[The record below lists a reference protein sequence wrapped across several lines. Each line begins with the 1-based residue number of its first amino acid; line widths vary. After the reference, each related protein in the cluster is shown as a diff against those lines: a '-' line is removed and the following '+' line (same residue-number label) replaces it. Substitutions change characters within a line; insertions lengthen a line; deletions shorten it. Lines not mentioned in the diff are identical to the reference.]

1 MHVPHE
7 RRADYSGTI
16 CPAEVETKSD
26 PLKPCKSSNSAVAQL
41 LEFAKVMPNQGPLA
55 LTREIDEF
63 RRQFEQISA
72 DADALVTPLGED
84 QFTWRPGAN
93 RWSIAEC
100 LEHMNATARS
110 YLPAIDEGIA
120 DAIKNGAYA
129 EGPFYYSVIGR
140 LFSHLMEPPAR
151 PRMRAAIDKQPGPQ
165 RPKRETLAGFR
176 AYQVQYVDRLRQANG
191 IDLSRSCVRSPLAS
205 WIRIPLGSAFA
216 SMAAHERRHLWQA
229 RKITQMDGFPVTS

>member
-1 MHVPHE
+1 M
-7 RRADYSGTI
+7 S
-16 CPAEVETKSD
+16 
-26 PLKPCKSSNSAVAQL
+26 
-41 LEFAKVMPNQGPLA
+41 NQGPLA

-72 DADALVTPLGED
+72 DADGLVTPLGED
-84 QFTWRPGAN
+84 QFMWKPAPHK
-93 RWSIAEC
+93 WSIAEC

-120 DAIKNGAYA
+120 DAIRHGAYA
-129 EGPFYYSVIGR
+129 EGPFHYSIVGR
-140 LFSHLMEPPAR
+140 LFSRLMEPPAR
-151 PRMRAAIDKQPGPQ
+151 FRMRAPEDKQPGPQ

-191 IDLSRSCVRSPLAS
+191 IDLSRSCVRSPIAS

-229 RKITQMDGFPVTS
+229 RRITQMEGFPAAT

>member
-1 MHVPHE
+1 M
-7 RRADYSGTI
+7 A
-16 CPAEVETKSD
+16 
-26 PLKPCKSSNSAVAQL
+26 
-41 LEFAKVMPNQGPLA
+41 NQGPLA
-55 LTREIDEF
+55 LAREIDDF
-63 RRQFEQISA
+63 RKQFEQISA
-72 DADALVTPLGED
+72 DADALVTPLGEE
-84 QFTWRPGAN
+84 QFVWKPGPN

-100 LEHMNATARS
+100 LEHMNATARA

-120 DAIKNGAYA
+120 DAIRYGAYA
-129 EGPFYYSVIGR
+129 EGPFQYSLVGR
-140 LFSHLMEPPAR
+140 IFSRMMEPPAR
-151 PRMRAAIDKQPGPQ
+151 FRMRTAPDKQPGPE

-229 RKITQMDGFPVTS
+229 RKITEMAGFPSAT

>member
-1 MHVPHE
+1 M
-7 RRADYSGTI
+7 A
-16 CPAEVETKSD
+16 
-26 PLKPCKSSNSAVAQL
+26 
-41 LEFAKVMPNQGPLA
+41 NQGPLA
-55 LTREIDEF
+55 LAREIDDF
-63 RRQFEQISA
+63 RKQFEQISA
-72 DADALVTPLGED
+72 DADALVTPLGEE
-84 QFTWRPGAN
+84 QFVWKPGPN

-100 LEHMNATARS
+100 LEHMNATARA

-120 DAIKNGAYA
+120 DAIRHGAYA
-129 EGPFYYSVIGR
+129 EGPFQYHLIGR
-140 LFSHLMEPPAR
+140 IFSRLMEPPAR
-151 PRMRAAIDKQPGPQ
+151 FRMRASIDKQPGPE

-229 RKITQMDGFPVTS
+229 RRITQTAGFPAAT

>member
-1 MHVPHE
+1 M
-7 RRADYSGTI
+7 T
-16 CPAEVETKSD
+16 
-26 PLKPCKSSNSAVAQL
+26 
-41 LEFAKVMPNQGPLA
+41 NQGPLA

-72 DADALVTPLGED
+72 DADALVAPLVDD
-84 QFTWRPGAN
+84 QFTWKPGPTK
-93 RWSIAEC
+93 WSVAEC
-100 LEHMNATARS
+100 LEHLNATARS

-120 DAIKNGAYA
+120 DAIRHGAYA
-129 EGPFYYSVIGR
+129 EGPFHYNVIGR

-151 PRMRAAIDKQPGPQ
+151 FRMSTSTDKQPGPH

-216 SMAAHERRHLWQA
+216 AMAAHERRHLWQA
-229 RKITQMDGFPVTS
+229 RRITQMDGFPSPG

>member
-1 MHVPHE
+1 M
-7 RRADYSGTI
+7 A
-16 CPAEVETKSD
+16 
-26 PLKPCKSSNSAVAQL
+26 
-41 LEFAKVMPNQGPLA
+41 NQGPLA

-63 RRQFEQISA
+63 RQQFERISA
-72 DADALVTPLGED
+72 DADALVTPLGDE
-84 QFTWRPGAN
+84 QFAWRPGPN

-120 DAIKNGAYA
+120 DAIRHGAYA
-129 EGPFYYSVIGR
+129 EGPFQYSLVGR
-140 LFSHLMEPPAR
+140 LFSHLMEPPVR
-151 PRMRAAIDKQPGPQ
+151 VRMRTPADKLPGPQ

-176 AYQVQYVDRLRQANG
+176 AYQVQYIDRLRQANG
-191 IDLSRSCVRSPLAS
+191 IDLSRPCVQSPLAS

-229 RKITQMDGFPVTS
+229 RKITQMDAFPAT

>member
-1 MHVPHE
+1 M
-7 RRADYSGTI
+7 A
-16 CPAEVETKSD
+16 
-26 PLKPCKSSNSAVAQL
+26 
-41 LEFAKVMPNQGPLA
+41 NQGPLA
-55 LTREIDEF
+55 LAREIDDF
-63 RRQFEQISA
+63 RKQFEQISA
-72 DADALVTPLGED
+72 DADALVTPLGEK
-84 QFTWRPGAN
+84 QFVWKPGPN

-100 LEHMNATARS
+100 LEHMNAMARA

-120 DAIKNGAYA
+120 DAIRHGAYA
-129 EGPFYYSVIGR
+129 EGPFQYSLVGR
-140 LFSHLMEPPAR
+140 IFSRMMEPPAR
-151 PRMRAAIDKQPGPQ
+151 FRMRTTLDKQPGPE

-229 RKITQMDGFPVTS
+229 RKITEMAGFPAAT

>member
-1 MHVPHE
+1 MT
-7 RRADYSGTI
+7 ADYSGAHLPKI
-16 CPAEVETKSD
+16 LSASLIESKS
-26 PLKPCKSSNSAVAQL
+26 CNSAVGL
-41 LEFAKVMPNQGPLA
+41 LLKSARSMANQGPLA
-55 LTREIDEF
+55 LAREIDDF
-63 RRQFEQISA
+63 RKQFEQISA
-72 DADALVTPLGED
+72 DADALVAPLGEE
-84 QFTWRPGAN
+84 QFVWKPGPN

-100 LEHMNATARS
+100 LEHMNATARA

-120 DAIKNGAYA
+120 DAIRYGAYA
-129 EGPFYYSVIGR
+129 EGPFQYSLVGR
-140 LFSHLMEPPAR
+140 IFSRMMEPPAR
-151 PRMRAAIDKQPGPQ
+151 FRMRAAPDKQPGPE

-229 RKITQMDGFPVTS
+229 RKITEMAGFPSAT

>member
-1 MHVPHE
+1 M
-7 RRADYSGTI
+7 A
-16 CPAEVETKSD
+16 
-26 PLKPCKSSNSAVAQL
+26 
-41 LEFAKVMPNQGPLA
+41 NQGPLA
-55 LTREIDEF
+55 LAREIDEF
-63 RRQFEQISA
+63 RKQFEQISC
-72 DADALVTPLGED
+72 DADALITPLTEE
-84 QFTWRPGAN
+84 QFIWKPGSN

-100 LEHMNATARS
+100 LEHMNATARA

-120 DAIKNGAYA
+120 DAIRNGAYA
-129 EGPFYYSVIGR
+129 EGPFQYNVIGR
-140 LFSHLMEPPAR
+140 IFSHLMEPPVR
-151 PRMRAAIDKQPGPQ
+151 FRMRAPLDKQPGPE

-229 RKITQMDGFPVTS
+229 NKITEMAGFPPAAA

>member
-1 MHVPHE
+1 MT
-7 RRADYSGTI
+7 ADYSGAHLPKI
-16 CPAEVETKSD
+16 LSASLIESKS
-26 PLKPCKSSNSAVAQL
+26 CNSAVGL
-41 LEFAKVMPNQGPLA
+41 LLKSARSMANQGPLA
-55 LTREIDEF
+55 LAREIDDF
-63 RRQFEQISA
+63 RKQFEQISA
-72 DADALVTPLGED
+72 DADALVTPLGEE
-84 QFTWRPGAN
+84 QFVWKPGPN

-100 LEHMNATARS
+100 LEHMNATARA

-120 DAIKNGAYA
+120 DAIRYGAYA
-129 EGPFYYSVIGR
+129 EGPFQYSLVGR
-140 LFSHLMEPPAR
+140 IFSRMMEPPAHF
-151 PRMRAAIDKQPGPQ
+151 RMRAAPDKQPGPE

-229 RKITQMDGFPVTS
+229 RKITEMAGFPSAT

>member
-1 MHVPHE
+1 M
-7 RRADYSGTI
+7 A
-16 CPAEVETKSD
+16 
-26 PLKPCKSSNSAVAQL
+26 
-41 LEFAKVMPNQGPLA
+41 NQGPLA
-55 LTREIDEF
+55 LAREIDQF
-63 RRQFEQISA
+63 RQQFEQISA
-72 DADALVTPLGED
+72 DADALVTPLDDE
-84 QFTWRPGAN
+84 QFGWRPGAN
-93 RWSIAEC
+93 LWSIAQC

-120 DAIKNGAYA
+120 DAIRHGAYA
-129 EGPFYYSVIGR
+129 EGPFHYNLIGR

-151 PRMRAAIDKQPGPQ
+151 LRLRTSIDKEPGPQ

-229 RKITQMDGFPVTS
+229 RRITQMERFPGK

>member
-1 MHVPHE
+1 M
-7 RRADYSGTI
+7 A
-16 CPAEVETKSD
+16 
-26 PLKPCKSSNSAVAQL
+26 
-41 LEFAKVMPNQGPLA
+41 NQGPLA
-55 LTREIDEF
+55 LAREIDDF
-63 RRQFEQISA
+63 RKQFEQISA
-72 DADALVTPLGED
+72 DADALVTPLGQE
-84 QFTWRPGAN
+84 QFVWKPGPN

-100 LEHMNATARS
+100 LEHMNATARA

-120 DAIKNGAYA
+120 DAIRHGAYA
-129 EGPFYYSVIGR
+129 EGPFQYNLIGR
-140 LFSHLMEPPAR
+140 IFSRLMEPPAR
-151 PRMRAAIDKQPGPQ
+151 FRMRAAIDKQPGPE

-229 RKITQMDGFPVTS
+229 RKITEMAGFPAAT

>member
-1 MHVPHE
+1 M
-7 RRADYSGTI
+7 A
-16 CPAEVETKSD
+16 
-26 PLKPCKSSNSAVAQL
+26 
-41 LEFAKVMPNQGPLA
+41 NQGPLA
-55 LTREIDEF
+55 LAREIDDF
-63 RRQFEQISA
+63 RKQFEQISA
-72 DADALVTPLGED
+72 DADALVTPVGQE
-84 QFTWRPGAN
+84 QFIWKPAPN

-100 LEHMNATARS
+100 LEHMNATARA

-120 DAIKNGAYA
+120 DAIRHGAYA
-129 EGPFYYSVIGR
+129 EGPFQYNLIGR
-140 LFSHLMEPPAR
+140 LFSRLMEPPAR
-151 PRMRAAIDKQPGPQ
+151 FRMRAPIDKQPGPE

-229 RKITQMDGFPVTS
+229 RKITEMAGFPTAS

>member
-1 MHVPHE
+1 M
-7 RRADYSGTI
+7 A
-16 CPAEVETKSD
+16 
-26 PLKPCKSSNSAVAQL
+26 
-41 LEFAKVMPNQGPLA
+41 NQGPLA
-55 LTREIDEF
+55 LAREIDEF

-72 DADALVTPLGED
+72 EADALVTPLTDD
-84 QFTWRPGAN
+84 QFAWKPGPN
-93 RWSIAEC
+93 LWSIAEC

-129 EGPFYYSVIGR
+129 EGPFHYSLIGR

-151 PRMRAAIDKQPGPQ
+151 LRMRAANDNQPGPQ

-229 RKITQMDGFPVTS
+229 RRITEKEGFPTQNC

>member
-1 MHVPHE
+1 M
-7 RRADYSGTI
+7 A
-16 CPAEVETKSD
+16 
-26 PLKPCKSSNSAVAQL
+26 
-41 LEFAKVMPNQGPLA
+41 NQGPLA
-55 LTREIDEF
+55 LAREIDEF
-63 RRQFEQISA
+63 RQQFEQISA
-72 DADALVTPLGED
+72 DADTLVTPLDD
-84 QFTWRPGAN
+84 QQFVWKAGPN
-93 RWSIAEC
+93 LWSIAEC

-120 DAIKNGAYA
+120 DAIKHGAYA
-129 EGPFYYSVIGR
+129 EGPFHYNLIGR

-151 PRMRAAIDKQPGPQ
+151 LRLRTSPDKQPGPQ

-229 RKITQMDGFPVTS
+229 RRIRQLEGFPGK

>member
-1 MHVPHE
+1 M
-7 RRADYSGTI
+7 T
-16 CPAEVETKSD
+16 
-26 PLKPCKSSNSAVAQL
+26 
-41 LEFAKVMPNQGPLA
+41 NQGPLA

-72 DADALVTPLGED
+72 DADALVAPLGDD
-84 QFTWRPGAN
+84 QFTWKPGPTK
-93 RWSIAEC
+93 WSVAEC
-100 LEHMNATARS
+100 LEHLNATARS

-120 DAIKNGAYA
+120 DAIRHGAYA
-129 EGPFYYSVIGR
+129 EGPFHYNMIGR

-151 PRMRAAIDKQPGPQ
+151 VRMSTSTDKQPGPH

-229 RKITQMDGFPVTS
+229 RRITQMDGFPSPG